1 MNIIAMKTNSTFGI
15 YDPFGRRESERKDN
29 RKEKKHN
36 LYNIFSTW
44 LERKWKEK
52 LTSKDKN

>member
-29 RKEKKHN
+29 RKEKKTI
-36 LYNIFSTW
+36 YIIFFLLGW
-44 LERKWKEK
+44 RENGRK
-52 LTSKDKN
+52 S